1 MSMQDPL
8 DILDAIEDHLDD
20 DENDAPE
27 QLFKNGDV
35 HHGPLPP
42 PPQNKVVNKSDLLAK
57 TGNAVST
64 VGSYG
69 VSIAQLSTGA
79 PGVVALATGATVAG
93 AGPIGLLVAS
103 LVFTVG
109 FSVQAGVS
117 AVKTHKHI
125 QELEQIAAQAGSYSC
140 SKSAGHDH
148 NHVVATALPY
158 IIAKKRAKRARK
170 GFSTVPF
177 AVSLETAR
185 AGLKAGY
192 KKLTRTKGKAR
203 NYHALVLARHHCTSD
218 CALTAAIIKSLFW
231 VDDDVV
237 EDLRSENIEEVAA
250 VLSTKMKSV

>member
-8 DILDAIEDHLDD
+8 DILDVIEDHLDD
-20 DENDAPE
+20 DGDNEPE
-27 QLFKNGDV
+27 HLFMNGDV
-35 HHGPLPP
+35 YQGSLPP

-69 VSIAQLSTGA
+69 VSVAQLATGA
-79 PGVVALATGATVAG
+79 PGVVALATGATIAG
-93 AGPIGLLVAS
+93 TGPIGLLVAS
-103 LVFTVG
+103 MVFTVG
-109 FSVQAGVS
+109 FSIQAGIS
-117 AVKTHKHI
+117 ATKTHKHI
-125 QELEQIAAQAGSYSC
+125 QELEQIHAAVGSYACDKKGSL
-140 SKSAGHDH
+140 DH
-148 NHVVATALPY
+148 SHVANTVLPY

-170 GFSTVPF
+170 AFSTVPF

-185 AGLKAGY
+185 AGLKATI
-192 KKLTRTKGKAR
+192 KKATGRKGR
-203 NYHALVLARHHCTSD
+203 NRKYHALVLARHHCTSN

-231 VDDDVV
+231 VDDGTV